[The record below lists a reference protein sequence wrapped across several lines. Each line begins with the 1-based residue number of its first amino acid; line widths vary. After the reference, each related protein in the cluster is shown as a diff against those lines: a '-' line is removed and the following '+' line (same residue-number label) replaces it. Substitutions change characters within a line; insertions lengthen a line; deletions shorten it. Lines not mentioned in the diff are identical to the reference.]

1 MSIAYRTLIANKSI
15 SGGGV
20 YILTTTRNVSP
31 SGSAFDKFDTNGN
44 IIATLG
50 TNVLDRV
57 KTDNIGNIYTSDAQ
71 FIRKYNK
78 DFNLLWTVD
87 YGNNGLKDIAVDK
100 NGNVIAVGTVISGIN
115 ITTKKYNSSGVL
127 QWSVNHGN
135 TVACVAVDSSNNIYT
150 GGAIST
156 FGGVSRTTRKYNQNG
171 VLQWSVNHFTTVTAI
186 GVDKNQNVIAG
197 STINSQLKRYNS
209 SGTLSW
215 IRTEETRSI
224 ETDINGNIYTIG
236 VRSANFIGLRKYNS
250 SGSLLFA
257 RQIDSTD
264 NSGVTLDKFGN
275 IYSVGIGGLFKYD
288 LLGIQLWTKQTSINS
303 GMLSLAT
310 FPPTSSQWQ

>member
-1 MSIAYRTLIANKSI
+1 MNNKS
-15 SGGGV
+15 
-20 YILTTTRNVSP
+20 
-31 SGSAFDKFDTNGN
+31 F
-44 IIATLG
+44 
-50 TNVLDRV
+50 
-57 KTDNIGNIYTSDAQ
+57 Q
-71 FIRKYNK
+71 FIRKYDK
-78 DFNLLWTVD
+78 DFNLLWTIN
-87 YGNNGLKDIAVDK
+87 YGSNSLQDIAVDK
-100 NGNVIAVGTVISGIN
+100 NGNVIVVGGIVN
-115 ITTKKYNSSGVL
+115 TLTTKKYNSSGVL

-135 TVACVAVDSSNNIYT
+135 TVTCVAVDSSNNVYT
-150 GGAIST
+150 GGGIST

-197 STINSQLKRYNS
+197 STSNLQLRRYNS
-209 SGTLSW
+209 LGTLSW

-257 RQIDSTD
+257 RQIDSID
-264 NSGVTLDKFGN
+264 NYGVTLDKFGN

-288 LLGIQLWTKQTSINS
+288 LLGSQLWKKQTSINS